1 LAIALI
7 SLGGFAHQTLSV
19 TVITMA
25 SDLFRKSEVAT
36 AAAMAGT
43 MGNVG
48 VLISSLLIG
57 SLVSTIGYTPFFIG
71 LPVLDLIGAIV
82 LWTFVRDP
90 RKTAP

>member
-1 LAIALI
+1 
-7 SLGGFAHQTLSV
+7 
-19 TVITMA
+19 
-25 SDLFRKSEVAT
+25 
-36 AAAMAGT
+36 
-43 MGNVG
+43 